1 MDLLSG
7 KSIKALN
14 TFRKILHENAEL
26 AFNEEK
32 TANILN
38 QFISNYYPNEIISN
52 VGSTGLLF
60 VYNGNEAGPT
70 VLVRADMDALPINE
84 TNNFSYKSLN
94 KNVSH
99 KCGHDGHM
107 AIVAGLA
114 MLFNV
119 NRSFKGK
126 VVLMFQP
133 AEETGEGALKILS
146 DKKFESVKP
155 DYVLALHNLPGF
167 KKGEIIYKENHF
179 AAASTGFIVRLF
191 GKTSHAAEPEN
202 GNSPS
207 EAMVEIISTLNQ
219 LIEKNRD
226 VLVDFSLITVV
237 HARLG
242 ERAFG
247 TTPGYAEVMATL
259 RSFRNDD
266 MAKLKDLSKKISIR
280 IAKKYGLEI
289 KIEWTEEF
297 PATVNEKVC
306 VDLLREVIS
315 ENKLNNKGIA
325 EPFKWSEDFGHFTNN
340 FKGILFGLG
349 AGKNTPQLHNPDYD
363 FPNEIIKTGVMVF
376 YSLIKKLQSIS

>member
-1 MDLLSG
+1 MNLLSE
-7 KSIKALN
+7 KNIKELSAL
-14 TFRKILHENAEL
+14 RKILHENAEL

-32 TANILN
+32 TANILT
-38 QFISNYYPNEIISN
+38 QFISNYYPDEVITN

-60 VYNGNEAGPT
+60 VYKGNEAGPT
-70 VLVRADMDALPINE
+70 VLIRADMDALPINE
-84 TNNFSYKSLN
+84 INDFSYKSLN
-94 KNVSH
+94 KNISH

-114 MLFNV
+114 MLLNT

-133 AEETGEGALKILS
+133 AEETGEGAMKILS
-146 DKKFESVKP
+146 DKKFRSVKP

-167 KKGEIIYKENHF
+167 TKGEIIYRENHF
-179 AAASTGFIVRLF
+179 AAASTGFIVRLL

-219 LIEKNRD
+219 LIDKSRD

-259 RSFRNDD
+259 RSFRNED
-266 MAKLKDLSKKISIR
+266 MAKLKKMSANLSR
-280 IAKKYGLEI
+280 QIAKKHGLKI

-297 PATVNEKVC
+297 PATVNEKEC
-306 VDLLREVIS
+306 VDLLREVIN
-315 ENKLNNKGIA
+315 ENKLNSKEIVK
-325 EPFKWSEDFGHFTNN
+325 PFKWSEDFGHFTNN

-376 YSLIKKLQSIS
+376 YSLIKKLQSIL